1 MADVL
6 NLALKKDIFEGLK
19 AGVANQI
26 PIEKSPWWKKRLM
39 DENTGRFKPFKQV
52 IASCGSADKY
62 LYDIEKI
69 ELVNETFIIT
79 VVNNNKPKQ
88 EVDYTQDA
96 PLGMNNDLEPVYPE
110 QIQEET
116 ITPEVL
122 EPTTINPVTI
132 NVDGSVTMKKPY
144 EKPEITVIE
153 DQEVNEPE
161 YETEEEVPE
170 KKDVRQL
177 VTKLINEFCE
187 SKNVFVVNTPKVTI
201 RYNGQIVG
209 TTRRLVVDRDS
220 DVMFEFTK
228 KIFVHHPGDPE
239 SRFMISIVNYL
250 ALLAK
255 SNYVFF
261 NKLQSG
267 FVENQFGDLIYTIVA
282 VGKRK
287 YLFRDDRR

>member
-69 ELVNETFIIT
+69 ELENETFIIT
-79 VVNNNKPKQ
+79 VVNPK
-88 EVDYTQDA
+88 
-96 PLGMNNDLEPVYPE
+96 MNPEPINPE
-110 QIQEET
+110 IINPEH
-116 ITPEVL
+116 ITPVTVREEEGYIEVQGKK
-122 EPTTINPVTI
+122 TTEEDVANFAEE
-132 NVDGSVTMKKPY
+132 MKKKPY

-161 YETEEEVPE
+161 YETEEEVTE

-267 FVENQFGDLIYTIVA
+267 FTVNQFGDLIYTIVA

>member
-69 ELVNETFIIT
+69 ELNGDTFVIT
-79 VVNNNKPKQ
+79 VVNPK
-88 EVDYTQDA
+88 
-96 PLGMNNDLEPVYPE
+96 MNPEPSNPE
-110 QIQEET
+110 IINPEH
-116 ITPEVL
+116 ITPVTVGEEEGYIEVQGKK
-122 EPTTINPVTI
+122 TTVEDVANFAEE
-132 NVDGSVTMKKPY
+132 MKKKPY
-144 EKPEITVIE
+144 EKPEITVID

-267 FVENQFGDLIYTIVA
+267 FTVNQFGDLIYTIVA

>member
-19 AGVANQI
+19 AGVTNEI
-26 PIEKSPWWKKRLM
+26 PIEKSSWWKKRLM

-52 IASCGSADKY
+52 IASCGSADKFI
-62 LYDIEKI
+62 YDIEKI
-69 ELVNETFIIT
+69 ELVNETFVIT

-88 EVDYTQDA
+88 EIDYTPQDA
-96 PLGMNNDLEPVYPE
+96 PLCMNNDLEPVYPE
-110 QIQEET
+110 QINPEPINPED
-116 ITPEVL
+116 ITPDFDPEQDEVQ
-122 EPTTINPVTI
+122 ESP
-132 NVDGSVTMKKPY
+132 KKPY
-144 EKPEITVIE
+144 EKPEVTVIE

-177 VTKLINEFCE
+177 VTDLINEFCT

-209 TTRRLVVDRDS
+209 STKKLVVDRDS
-220 DVMFEFTK
+220 DVMFDFERK
-228 KIFVHHPGDPE
+228 SFVLHEDGDE
-239 SRFMISIVNYL
+239 NKFLATIVNYL
-250 ALLAK
+250 AVLTK

-261 NKLQSG
+261 NKIQGG
-267 FVENQFGDLIYTIVA
+267 FKENQFGDLIYTIVA

-287 YLFRDDRR
+287 YLFKNDRR

>member
-26 PIEKSPWWKKRLM
+26 PIDKSPWWKKRLM

-52 IASCGSADKY
+52 IASCGSADKDV
-62 LYDIEKI
+62 YDIEKI

-88 EVDYTQDA
+88 EVDYTPQDA
-96 PLGMNNDLEPVYPE
+96 PLGENNDVEPVYPE
-110 QIQEET
+110 QIN
-116 ITPEVL
+116 PEV
-122 EPTTINPVTI
+122 INPVT
-132 NVDGSVTMKKPY
+132 VETETKDGEEVEITVKKPY
-144 EKPEITVIE
+144 ERPEITVIE